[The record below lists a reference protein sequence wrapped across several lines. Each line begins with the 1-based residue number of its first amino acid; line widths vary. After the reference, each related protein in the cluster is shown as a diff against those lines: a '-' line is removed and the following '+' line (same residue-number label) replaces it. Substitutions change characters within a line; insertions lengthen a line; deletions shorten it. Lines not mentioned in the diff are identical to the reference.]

1 MKCTFPLAL
10 TFLTK
15 VPWPWQGDATPQD
28 LARSMLWFPWI
39 GALLGLTY
47 AGAWWGLDLLVPG
60 PAAAALLLALTVLST
75 GALHLDGLADTAD
88 GLGGGHTP
96 ADRLR
101 IMKDSRVGSFGVIS
115 LVLALL
121 LKFAFFLALA
131 SKGPAL
137 CPLFL
142 FPVVSR
148 WGMTFLAF
156 LAPYARPEGGLGQAM
171 TQGLSHRILAGST
184 VGALVL
190 AVAAAGVQGLLL
202 LLAAGVA
209 VWLASH
215 YFKRLLGGVTG
226 DVLGASNELLEILVL
241 VGSLLLL

>member
-1 MKCTFPLAL
+1 MKNTFPLAL

-15 VPWPWQGDATPQD
+15 VPWPWRGEAAPED
-28 LARSMLWFPWI
+28 LARSMLWFPWV
-39 GALLGLTY
+39 GALLGAAF
-47 AGAWWGLDLLVPG
+47 AGAWWGLSLLLPG
-60 PAAAALLLALTVLST
+60 PAAAALLLVLTVLST

-101 IMKDSRVGSFGVIS
+101 IMKDSRVGAFGVIS

-121 LKFAFFLALA
+121 VKFAFFLALA

-137 CPLFL
+137 WPVFL

-148 WGMTFLAF
+148 WGMTLLAF

-171 TQGLSHRILAGST
+171 TQGLDRGTLAGST
-184 VGALVL
+184 TGALVL
-190 AVAAAGVQGLLL
+190 AVAAAGAHGLVL

-226 DVLGASNELLEILVL
+226 DLLGAINEVLEILVL
-241 VGSLLLL
+241 GGALVLL